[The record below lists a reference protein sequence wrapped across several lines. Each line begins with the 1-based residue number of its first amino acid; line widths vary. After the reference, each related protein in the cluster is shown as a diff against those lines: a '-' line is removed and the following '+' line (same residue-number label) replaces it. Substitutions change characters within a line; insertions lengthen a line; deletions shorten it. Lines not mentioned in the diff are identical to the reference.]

1 MFIFIKFGIRL
12 TLSFFGALALL
23 HVEFFEEKIDNLR
36 NFSGKDIADNHRIL
50 VLFLLV
56 IGILFL
62 QNIVDEGFELIWP
75 GFQI

>member
-36 NFSGKDIADNHRIL
+36 NFSGKDIADNHRIP
-50 VLFLLV
+50 LV
-56 IGILFL
+56 IKKYKIETC
-62 QNIVDEGFELIWP
+62 IVSSGYRNP
-75 GFQI
+75 VPPKHS